1 MKFKDTKIGIV
12 PSHWEVQPIKEI
24 TEIVTDYVAN
34 GSFASLAENVTYKD
48 EEDVA
53 VLIRLVDYNNNFQG
67 KFVFVDEHAYEFLG
81 KSKLFGDEI
90 IISNVGANVGTVF
103 RCPKLQY
110 KMSLAPNSIMVKFK
124 GNDDFYFHWLRGHN
138 GQQMLKSI
146 VTGSAQPKFNKTNF
160 KEMLVPVP
168 PIEEQIKIASILNS
182 IDDKI
187 SVNTAINDNLQQ
199 QALAIFQ
206 QEFLREGE
214 LPDGW
219 TSGSLLDI
227 ANYLNGLAMQK
238 FRPADGE
245 SGLPVLKI
253 KELRQGSC
261 DASSELCSPSIKPEY
276 IVHDGD
282 VIFSWSGSLLVDL
295 WCGGTCGLNQ
305 HLFKVTSDKYPK
317 WFYYAWTAHH
327 LARFVAIAAD
337 KATTMGH
344 IKREELAKAEVVIP
358 DAASMERIGSIL
370 QPMYD
375 LIISNRIENRKLAAL
390 RDTILPQL
398 MSGELDVSDLT

>member
-1 MKFKDTKIGIV
+1 MSFEWRNVQLKDVLQPKGYIRGPFGSALKRGDMLDTGIPVYEQQHAIYGSRQFRFYISQEKYNEMKRFA
-12 PSHWEVQPIKEI
+12 VQP
-24 TEIVTDYVAN
+24 
-34 GSFASLAENVTYKD
+34 
-48 EEDVA
+48 
-53 VLIRLVDYNNNFQG
+53 
-67 KFVFVDEHAYEFLG
+67 
-81 KSKLFGDEI
+81 GDI
-90 IISNVGANVGTVF
+90 IISCSGTVGKVSIITENDPIGIISQALLLLRVNTDIIDPRYLCYFF
-103 RCPKLQY
+103 RSYEGYNAIVSRSSGSVQINISKRDIIEKIPLKLPDLQTQ
-110 KMSLAPNSIMVKFK
+110 K
-124 GNDDFYFHWLRGHN
+124 R
-138 GQQMLKSI
+138 I
-146 VTGSAQPKFNKTNF
+146 V
-160 KEMLVPVP
+160 
-168 PIEEQIKIASILNS
+168 SILDS
-182 IDDKI
+182 VDKRI
-187 SVNTAINDNLQQ
+187 GNNKQINDNLQQ
-199 QALAIFQ
+199 QAFAIFQ
-206 QEFLREGE
+206 QELLREGE
-214 LPDGW
+214 LPEGW
-219 TSGSLLDI
+219 STGSLLDV

-245 SGLPVLKI
+245 NGLPVLKI

-305 HLFKVTSDKYPK
+305 HLFKVTSEKYPK

-358 DAASMERIGSIL
+358 DAASMERIGGIL

-398 MSGELDVSDLT
+398 MSGELDVSALT

>member
-1 MKFKDTKIGIV
+1 MASEWKTYTVQELIDLDMLEPPMDGNHGGIHPKSSDYVEAGV
-12 PSHWEVQPIKEI
+12 PFIMANDLVQGQVNYKNCAFI
-24 TEIVTDYVAN
+24 TETQANTLKKGFAKPGDVLLTHKATIGRTALVSGDYET
-34 GSFASLAENVTYKD
+34 LILTPQVTYYRVKK
-48 EEDVA
+48 
-53 VLIRLVDYNNNFQG
+53 G
-67 KFVFVDEHAYEFLG
+67 
-81 KSKLFGDEI
+81 
-90 IISNVGANVGTVF
+90 ISNRYLKYYFDSTPFQQLLSNWAGSGSTRAYLGITAQ
-103 RCPKLQY
+103 RKL
-110 KMSLAPNSIMVKFK
+110 P
-124 GNDDFYFHWLRGHN
+124 
-138 GQQMLKSI
+138 I
-146 VTGSAQPKFNKTNF
+146 V
-160 KEMLVPVP
+160 LP
-168 PIEEQIKIASILNS
+168 PFDVQKKIADFCGA

-187 SVNTAINDNLQQ
+187 IINNRINDNLQE

-206 QEFLREGE
+206 QELLRDGE
-214 LPDGW
+214 LPEGW
-219 TSGSLLDI
+219 SIGSLLDI

-245 SGLPVLKI
+245 NGLPVLKI

-261 DASSELCSPSIKPEY
+261 DASSELCSPNIKPEY

-295 WCGGTCGLNQ
+295 WCGGICGLNQ
-305 HLFKVTSDKYPK
+305 HLFKVTSEKYPK
-317 WFYYAWTAHH
+317 WFYYGWTAHH

-358 DAASMERIGSIL
+358 DTASMERIGGIL

>member
-1 MKFKDTKIGIV
+1 MEHRKL
-12 PSHWEVQPIKEI
+12 
-24 TEIVTDYVAN
+24 
-34 GSFASLAENVTYKD
+34 GSFSEMKYGRMPDNKKLLGKGEYPVFSGYRIVGYYD
-48 EEDVA
+48 ECNIDKQELIVVARGVGGTGDVKLSPGACFLTNLSIA
-53 VLIRLVDYNNNFQG
+53 VI
-67 KFVFVDEHAYEFLG
+67 VDESVALKEYL
-81 KSKLFGDEI
+81 
-90 IISNVGANVGTVF
+90 
-103 RCPKLQY
+103 Y
-110 KMSLAPNSIMVKFK
+110 Y
-124 GNDDFYFHWLRGHN
+124 YFQINNLRY
-138 GQQMLKSI
+138 LDS
-146 VTGSAQPKFNKTNF
+146 GSAQSQITITDLKNVVVPIPSLDQQRKVVEILSRYDEKIEVNNK
-160 KEMLVPVP
+160 
-168 PIEEQIKIASILNS
+168 
-182 IDDKI
+182 
-187 SVNTAINDNLQQ
+187 INDNLQQ

-206 QEFLREGE
+206 RELLREGE

-219 TSGSLLDI
+219 TSSSLLDI

-245 SGLPVLKI
+245 NGLPVLKI

-305 HLFKVTSDKYPK
+305 HLFKVTSEKYPK
-317 WFYYAWTAHH
+317 WFYYSWTAHH
-327 LARFVAIAAD
+327 LARFVAIAAE

-344 IKREELAKAEVVIP
+344 IKREELAKAAVVIP
-358 DAASMERIGSIL
+358 DAVSMERIGGIL

-375 LIISNRIENRKLAAL
+375 LIISNRIENRKLTTL

>member
-1 MKFKDTKIGIV
+1 M
-12 PSHWEVQPIKEI
+12 PSLSEQKRIACICEAI
-24 TEIVTDYVAN
+24 TEKIET
-34 GSFASLAENVTYKD
+34 
-48 EEDVA
+48 
-53 VLIRLVDYNNNFQG
+53 NN
-67 KFVFVDEHAYEFLG
+67 H
-81 KSKLFGDEI
+81 
-90 IISNVGANVGTVF
+90 
-103 RCPKLQY
+103 
-110 KMSLAPNSIMVKFK
+110 
-124 GNDDFYFHWLRGHN
+124 
-138 GQQMLKSI
+138 
-146 VTGSAQPKFNKTNF
+146 
-160 KEMLVPVP
+160 
-168 PIEEQIKIASILNS
+168 
-182 IDDKI
+182 
-187 SVNTAINDNLQQ
+187 INDNLQQ

-206 QEFLREGE
+206 RELLRDGE
-214 LPDGW
+214 LPEGW
-219 TSGSLLDI
+219 SSGSLLDI

-238 FRPADGE
+238 FRPGDGE
-245 SGLPVLKI
+245 NGLPVLKI

-305 HLFKVTSDKYPK
+305 HLFKVTSEKYPK

-358 DAASMERIGSIL
+358 DAASMERIGGIL

-398 MSGELDVSDLT
+398 MSGELDVGDLT

>member
-1 MKFKDTKIGIV
+1 MTSEWKTIRAADFIDFNPRLSIKKNSEATKIPMEKLRPFTKHIPATERAIFTGGSKFCNGDTIMARITPCLENGKTAYVDVLKENEVGFGSTEFIV
-12 PSHWEVQPIKEI
+12 MRAIPGVSDPQFVYYLATSPAFRNVAIKSMVGSSGRQRVQQGVLDAFEVTVPPLRVQKQI
-24 TEIVTDYVAN
+24 
-34 GSFASLAENVTYKD
+34 G
-48 EEDVA
+48 
-53 VLIRLVDYNNNFQG
+53 
-67 KFVFVDEHAYEFLG
+67 EFLSALDG
-81 KSKLFGDEI
+81 KIQMNEKL
-90 IISNVGANVGTVF
+90 
-103 RCPKLQY
+103 
-110 KMSLAPNSIMVKFK
+110 
-124 GNDDFYFHWLRGHN
+124 
-138 GQQMLKSI
+138 
-146 VTGSAQPKFNKTNF
+146 
-160 KEMLVPVP
+160 
-168 PIEEQIKIASILNS
+168 
-182 IDDKI
+182 
-187 SVNTAINDNLQQ
+187 NDNLEQ

-358 DAASMERIGSIL
+358 DAASMERIGGIL